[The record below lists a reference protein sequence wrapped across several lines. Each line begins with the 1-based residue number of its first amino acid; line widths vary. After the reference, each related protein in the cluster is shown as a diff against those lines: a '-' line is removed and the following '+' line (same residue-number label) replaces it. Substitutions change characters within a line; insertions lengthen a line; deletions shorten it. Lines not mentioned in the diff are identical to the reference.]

1 MPISDEMQLPQ
12 LPQDSNAHILKQL
25 KIITI
30 ILREGLGVKDE
41 DSALSQQT
49 PPTIIS

>member
-1 MPISDEMQLPQ
+1 MAISDEGQIPAIA
-12 LPQDSNAHILKQL
+12 QDSAAHILKQL
-25 KIITI
+25 KIMTI

-41 DSALSQQT
+41 DAALSQQT